1 MKRIVFVWVVFSV
14 MSQFIVAQ
22 NAWFTNAADAKTYA
36 ADKKV
41 PVLLVFAGSDWCK
54 PCMML
59 KAEILHSPDF
69 EAYFPS
75 RMALLYLDFP
85 MQAKN
90 KLAPELKKQNELL
103 AEKYNR
109 SGSFP
114 NLVLIDINGKELGQ
128 LKYTHQTPAVFIQQ
142 CNDLLSKVAV
152 NQ

>member
-1 MKRIVFVWVVFSV
+1 MKLFNLKLLIGLMLLLNVFKPS
-14 MSQFIVAQ
+14 AQ
-22 NAWFTNAADAKTYA
+22 NIASHK
-36 ADKKV
+36 
-41 PVLLVFAGSDWCK
+41 
-54 PCMML
+54 
-59 KAEILHSPDF
+59 EILKLMGCRF
-69 EAYFPS
+69 EITATATDKSIAQQAYFPS
-75 RMALLYLDFP
+75 RMALLYLYFP

-109 SGSFP
+109 NGSFP

-152 NQ
+152 NK